1 MRIGTWNI
9 LSWYRPGAAIKTV
22 QELEQYKMDITAVQE
37 IRWPNAGNM
46 KMSKSVIFF
55 SGNSDN
61 RHEYGTGFVL
71 RETLINSVIDF
82 EPVNERI
89 CCIRLKGRCY
99 NYSLISVYAP
109 TEETEEEEKEKFYE
123 QLEQIF
129 GSLPQQDMK
138 IILGDLNAKIGKE
151 ETLRPHIGKHS
162 LHDQSN
168 DNGLRI
174 ADFAA
179 ANNLCVKS
187 TMFEH
192 KDIHKQTWVSND
204 GRTRNQIDHI
214 IIDARHSSNIV
225 DVRSLRGADADTD
238 HYLVTAKIKIRL
250 STITNKKRTQRPI
263 RWNTHRLKEE
273 AIAAEY

>member
-1 MRIGTWNI
+1 
-9 LSWYRPGAAIKTV
+9 
-22 QELEQYKMDITAVQE
+22 
-37 IRWPNAGNM
+37 
-46 KMSKSVIFF
+46 
-55 SGNSDN
+55 
-61 RHEYGTGFVL
+61 
-71 RETLINSVIDF
+71 
-82 EPVNERI
+82 
-89 CCIRLKGRCY
+89 
-99 NYSLISVYAP
+99 
-109 TEETEEEEKEKFYE
+109 
-123 QLEQIF
+123 
-129 GSLPQQDMK
+129 MK

-214 IIDARHSSNIV
+214 IIDKKFEQERNDKHKVDTSKFWTNTKRKKKKKISSKN
-225 DVRSLRGADADTD
+225 S
-238 HYLVTAKIKIRL
+238 KWK
-250 STITNKKRTQRPI
+250 
-263 RWNTHRLKEE
+263 
-273 AIAAEY
+273 